1 MYAFDGTKPH
11 ETAEY
16 SGDMESRLTIVF
28 FQANRGWKAP
38 AGTFHELAE
47 LDFNPASSEQDA
59 EGFSS
64 RFDELSEERSR
75 ASWKL
80 TG

>member
-16 SGDMESRLTIVF
+16 SGDIESRLTIVF
-28 FQANRGWKAP
+28 FQSNRGWNAP
-38 AGTFHELAE
+38 PGTIQELAE
-47 LDFNPASSEQDA
+47 LDFNPASSAVDA

-80 TG
+80 NG